1 MSHVGQIF
9 IKYVFQIS
17 EESLGC
23 VSDQKC
29 LKRFENWEE
38 TFKTLLKMSHYILFI
53 AKKYT

>member
-1 MSHVGQIF
+1 MSHFGQIF